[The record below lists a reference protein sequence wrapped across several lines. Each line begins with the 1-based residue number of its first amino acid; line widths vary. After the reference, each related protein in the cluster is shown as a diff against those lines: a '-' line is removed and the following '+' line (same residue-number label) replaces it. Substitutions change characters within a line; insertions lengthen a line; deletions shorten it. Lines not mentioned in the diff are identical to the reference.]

1 MLKDKKNIIILVLS
15 IIMFFLVIVL
25 IMILINNKKSINLKN
40 LTEKKLAT
48 NKVFNAGDELTTDEL
63 KTYFEKI
70 FDTHSLVGITLLTNF
85 GEDNYPYITSA
96 NISKDNEEII
106 VYYYPTLQNSK
117 FNFSATYNK
126 TNSELVTLML
136 YAKNINNESQ
146 SKIITSLASSNLII
160 RDTLD
165 MTISNGI
172 YASLKDNSKDFK
184 SVYNKYGDI
193 EWIVK
198 KDIIT
203 SDDGDNIIAF
213 YLTKK
218 GIK

>member
-15 IIMFFLVIVL
+15 IIMILLVIVV
-25 IMILINNKKSINLKN
+25 IMILINNKKSKN
-40 LTEKKLAT
+40 LTEKKLSP

-63 KTYFEKI
+63 KNYFEKI
-70 FDTHSLVGITLLTNF
+70 FDTHSLMGITLLTNF

-96 NISKDNEEII
+96 NISKDNEEITI
-106 VYYYPTLQNSK
+106 YYYPTLQNSK

-126 TNSELVTLML
+126 TNGKLVTLML

-203 SDDGDNIIAF
+203 SDDDDNIIAF